1 MKRFLSLT
9 LVFAAALM
17 AAVAQGGAEEKGNG
31 KIPGKI
37 VLKVYEKRQVTF
49 DHQGHAKRI
58 GKCQTCHHNPD
69 SEKCSDCHN
78 AKREGKTPSFREAMH
93 YKCKNC
99 HMKTNRKVKGACQEC
114 HPNVRSSK

>member
-1 MKRFLSLT
+1 MKRFALFLA
-9 LVFAAALM
+9 VFAASVL
-17 AAVAQGGAEEKGNG
+17 AAGWATGAQEKG

-49 DHQGHAKRI
+49 DHQGHAQRI

-78 AKREGKTPSFREAMH
+78 AKRDGKTPSFREAMH

-99 HMKTNRKVKGACQEC
+99 HMKTNKKVRGACQEC
-114 HPNVRSSK
+114 HPKIGLGK

>member
-1 MKRFLSLT
+1 MRRFVSFALVVAVALT
-9 LVFAAALM
+9 
-17 AAVAQGGAEEKGNG
+17 AAVVQAGVREKG
-31 KIPGKI
+31 KIPGTI

-49 DHQGHAKRI
+49 DHKGHAHRI

-78 AKREGKTPSFREAMH
+78 PKRDGGVPSFREAMH

-99 HMKTNRKVKGACQEC
+99 HMRVNKKVKGACMEC

>member
-1 MKRFLSLT
+1 MKRFVLST
-9 LVFAAALM
+9 LVAAVVLM
-17 AAVAQGGAEEKGNG
+17 AAVVQAGAEEKGIG

-49 DHQGHAKRI
+49 DHKGHAQRI
-58 GKCQTCHHNPD
+58 GTCRTCHHNPD

-78 AKREGKTPSFREAMH
+78 AKRDGKTPSFREAMH

-99 HMKTNRKVKGACQEC
+99 HMKTNKKVKGACQEC
-114 HPNVRSSK
+114 HPNVRLSK